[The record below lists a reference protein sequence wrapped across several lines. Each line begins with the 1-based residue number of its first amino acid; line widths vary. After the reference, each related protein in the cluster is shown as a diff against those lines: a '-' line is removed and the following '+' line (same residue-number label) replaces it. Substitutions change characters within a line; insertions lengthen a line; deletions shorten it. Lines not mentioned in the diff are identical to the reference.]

1 MEFSYYEERATW
13 LQDSEGTAL
22 VLRAS
27 RGVTVEK
34 LDPLAYRVSYGKRA
48 SSLRWKSAMAQ
59 TRSRSPC
66 SITPVDVRA
75 AEGRRHA

>member
-1 MEFSYYEERATW
+1 MFSYYEERATW

-22 VLRAS
+22 ALGPS

-48 SSLRWKSAMAQ
+48 SSLRS
-59 TRSRSPC
+59 TTCHRSNPP
-66 SITPVDVRA
+66 TVR
-75 AEGRRHA
+75 GLQ